1 VVKNTPDSHPEAV
14 RARLRAGGL
23 HDKAAATRVNSAGQG
38 SGREENA
45 DMYARVST
53 WCANPEDFSVLDRE
67 VANTV
72 TQIKQQAGYIRGFE
86 IQVAS
91 DTRMIVSF
99 WRNEREMTEAFD
111 ASAAV
116 IRSLMESG
124 RLTLVDVKTGPV
136 EEWV

>member
-1 VVKNTPDSHPEAV
+1 
-14 RARLRAGGL
+14 
-23 HDKAAATRVNSAGQG
+23 
-38 SGREENA
+38 
-45 DMYARVST
+45 MYARIST
-53 WCANPEDFSVLDRE
+53 WRAKPEDFSVLYRE

-72 TQIKQQAGYIRGFE
+72 AQIKQQAGYISGLE
-86 IQVAS
+86 IQVES

-99 WRNEREMTEAFD
+99 WRSEREMTEAFD

-124 RLTLVDVKTGPV
+124 RLTLIDVKTGPV

>member
-1 VVKNTPDSHPEAV
+1 
-14 RARLRAGGL
+14 
-23 HDKAAATRVNSAGQG
+23 
-38 SGREENA
+38 
-45 DMYARVST
+45 MYARVST
-53 WCANPEDFSVLDRE
+53 WRANPEDFSVLYRE

-72 TQIKQQAGYIRGFE
+72 AQIKQQAGYVSGFE

-91 DTRMIVSF
+91 DTRMIISF
-99 WRNEREMTEAFD
+99 WRSEREMTEAFD

-136 EEWV
+136 AEWV

>member
-1 VVKNTPDSHPEAV
+1 
-14 RARLRAGGL
+14 
-23 HDKAAATRVNSAGQG
+23 
-38 SGREENA
+38 
-45 DMYARVST
+45 MYARVST

-72 TQIKQQAGYIRGFE
+72 AQIKQQAGYIRGFE

-116 IRSLMESG
+116 IRSLIESG
-124 RLTLVDVKTGPV
+124 RLTLIDVKTGPV
-136 EEWV
+136 EAWV